1 MSVDVDDD
9 KFKKVSRNSPNK
21 SRGVLKILRK
31 GEINGKG
38 RALPPYLTKG

>member
-21 SRGVLKILRK
+21 SRGVLKVLRG
-31 GEINGKG
+31 GEINEKG

>member
-21 SRGVLKILRK
+21 SRGVLKITRK
-31 GEINGKG
+31 GEINYDHSHWSPIF
-38 RALPPYLTKG
+38 L